1 MRVLPAKSPTWRGGK
16 TNIKG
21 THTDTKTNVSNLE
34 GEKQTH
40 IYWENNFPYDEKHL
54 VPPNYPKQINGDLR
68 ALSIKKGLINM
79 YIPLNAIVLE
89 CINRILFMGD
99 KSPPPRSLSG
109 NGKQ

>member
-1 MRVLPAKSPTWRGGK
+1 MWKK
-16 TNIKG
+16 
-21 THTDTKTNVSNLE
+21 
-34 GEKQTH
+34 
-40 IYWENNFPYDEKHL
+40 NFPYDEKHL

>member
-1 MRVLPAKSPTWRGGK
+1 MYQTWKGK
-16 TNIKG
+16 NKYIFIGK
-21 THTDTKTNVSNLE
+21 K
-34 GEKQTH
+34 
-40 IYWENNFPYDEKHL
+40 YFPYDEKHL
-54 VPPNYPKQINGDLR
+54 VSPNYPKQINGDLR